1 MKVVII
7 EDEPPAREKLGK
19 FIARYDRQIEILAQ
33 LESIAATL
41 RYFEMHTAAPDL
53 VFADI
58 ELLDG
63 NVFEVFEARK
73 ISCPVIFTTAYDQF
87 LLQAFEESGIAYLL
101 KPFDFQK
108 FASAMRKFETLKNN
122 FAWANNALLRE
133 IRESLQQPKYKTRF
147 VIKTASGIRL
157 LETRQIAFIQTNNE
171 IPFAF
176 DAAGNKFPLG
186 ATLTELEKTLD
197 PKAFFRLNRSEIVN
211 LDFIENLKPDF
222 HDRLVVRL
230 RKLNIKL
237 VSSASRTPSLRKWL
251 ENT

>member
-7 EDEPPAREKLGK
+7 EDEPPAREKLAK
-19 FIARYDRQIEILAQ
+19 FIRRYDSRIEIRAQ
-33 LESIAATL
+33 LESVAATL
-41 RYFEMHTAAPDL
+41 RYFDGHTAPEL

-63 NVFEVFEARK
+63 NVFEVFENRK
-73 ISCPVIFTTAYDQF
+73 IACPVIFTTAYDQF
-87 LLQAFEESGIAYLL
+87 LLQAFEQSGIAYLL

-108 FASAMRKFETLKNN
+108 FAAAMQKFETLKNN
-122 FAWANNALLRE
+122 FGWANNALLRE
-133 IRESLQQPKYKTRF
+133 IRENLRLEPKYRERF
-147 VIKTASGIRL
+147 VIKTAGGIRL
-157 LETRQIAFIQTNNE
+157 IETRQIAFVQMKNE

-197 PKAFFRLNRSEIVN
+197 PNLFFRLNRSEIVN

-222 HDRLVVRL
+222 HDRLVVCL
-230 RKLNIKL
+230 RNLNVKL

-251 ENT
+251 ENI

>member
-7 EDEPPAREKLGK
+7 EDEPPAREKLAK
-19 FIARYDRQIEILAQ
+19 FIRRYNSRIEILAQ
-33 LESIAATL
+33 LESVEAAL
-41 RYFEMHTAAPDL
+41 RYFDRQPAPEL

-63 NVFEVFEARK
+63 NVFEVFEKRK
-73 ISCPVIFTTAYDQF
+73 TSCPVIFTTAYDQF
-87 LLQAFEESGIAYLL
+87 LLQAFEQSGIAYLL

-108 FASAMRKFETLKNN
+108 FAAAMRKFETLKNN
-122 FAWANNALLRE
+122 FALATGVLLRE

-147 VIKTASGIRL
+147 VIKTGGGIRL
-157 LETRQIAFIQTNNE
+157 LETRQIAFIQMKNE

-176 DAAGNKFPLG
+176 NATGNKFALG

-197 PKAFFRLNRSEIVN
+197 PKLFFRISRSEIVN

-222 HDRLVVRL
+222 HDRLVVYL
-230 RKLNIKL
+230 KNLNIKL
-237 VSSASRTPSLRKWL
+237 VSSTSRTPSLRKWL

>member
-7 EDEPPAREKLGK
+7 EDEPPAREKLAK
-19 FIARYDRQIEILAQ
+19 FIACYDSQIEILVQ
-33 LESIAATL
+33 LESVAATL
-41 RYFEMHTAAPDL
+41 RYFEMGGAPDL

-63 NVFEVFEARK
+63 NVFEVFETHK

-108 FASAMRKFETLKNN
+108 FALAMHKFETLKNN

-133 IRESLQQPKYKTRF
+133 IRENLRQPKYKERF
-147 VIKTASGIRL
+147 VIKTARGISL
-157 LETRQIAFIQTNNE
+157 LETKQIAFIQMKNE

-222 HDRLVVRL
+222 HDRLVVCL
-230 RKLNIKL
+230 RNLNIKL
-237 VSSASRTPSLRKWL
+237 VSSTSRTSSLRKWL
-251 ENT
+251 ENS